1 MTIVNFG
8 SETTTADGYRLTTD
22 EGAFMQYFNLDNGKL
37 PLSRI
42 ILGTATGACCN
53 GENCDEVFNEALKL
67 GVTTFDTARV
77 YGRSEEVIGDWLER
91 TGNREKVNLLSK
103 GGHHTPLLKKRVNRK
118 EILSDLEV
126 SLQKLKTDYIDIYL
140 LHRDDKSVPVGELV
154 ETLNEAYTQG
164 KIKAFGGSNW
174 TPRRLEQA
182 NEYAYQRG
190 LQLFTISSPYYGLAD
205 MKESFFAY
213 GLVGLTGKE
222 KQADRLW
229 YQNNQMPVVAYS
241 TLGNG
246 LFSGKVEKRGDLSPF
261 WVRSAFGSEAN
272 FQRLARAK
280 ELAQKKGCTLSQI
293 AIAWS
298 LHSSINV
305 FPIIG
310 TSRAKHL
317 RSAVEALQIS
327 LSEEEYA
334 YLSFI
339 K

>member
-1 MTIVNFG
+1 
-8 SETTTADGYRLTTD
+8 
-22 EGAFMQYFNLDNGKL
+22 
-37 PLSRI
+37 
-42 ILGTATGACCN
+42 
-53 GENCDEVFNEALKL
+53 
-67 GVTTFDTARV
+67 
-77 YGRSEEVIGDWLER
+77 
-91 TGNREKVNLLSK
+91 
-103 GGHHTPLLKKRVNRK
+103 
-118 EILSDLEV
+118 
-126 SLQKLKTDYIDIYL
+126 
-140 LHRDDKSVPVGELV
+140 
-154 ETLNEAYTQG
+154 
-164 KIKAFGGSNW
+164 
-174 TPRRLEQA
+174 
-182 NEYAYQRG
+182 
-190 LQLFTISSPYYGLAD
+190 

-213 GLVGLTGKE
+213 GLVGLTGKK

-241 TLGNG
+241 TLGSG

-261 WVRSAFGSEAN
+261 WVRSAFGAEEN

-280 ELAQKKGCTLSQI
+280 ELARKKGCALSQI

-298 LHSSINV
+298 LHSPMNV

-310 TSRAKHL
+310 ASKAKHL